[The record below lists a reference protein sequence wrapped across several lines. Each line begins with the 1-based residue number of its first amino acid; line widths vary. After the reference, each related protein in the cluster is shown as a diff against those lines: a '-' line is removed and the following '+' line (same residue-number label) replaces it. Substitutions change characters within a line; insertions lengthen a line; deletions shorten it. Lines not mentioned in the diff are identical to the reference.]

1 MCKSR
6 CFDSGKPKLEELLQG
21 YGGGIMSNDKALLI
35 QRIRD
40 GSVDKSK
47 DLIEA
52 DLSRAYLS
60 WTDLSGTDLENA
72 KLSGADLTGANLENA
87 NLSWAD
93 LSYAKLSGATLWGAK
108 LSQTNLSRANLSGAN
123 LTVSTF
129 SGANLSG
136 ANLSGAVLLG
146 TQALSTLFTGAIL
159 TGSCIEDWNI
169 NSETKLDDVVC
180 EYVYLKQEEQE
191 RRPHGGTFAPGDFA
205 KLVQSSLETIDLI
218 FHEGLD
224 WKALLISIEKLQ
236 VEVGDEAVSI
246 RAIENKGDGDFVI
259 RIEVPEGLDKA
270 QVEQYTRR
278 EYDLAL
284 TSLTEQ
290 YQRELQLKEQEIAS
304 YRRKNTNI
312 MELAKLMASR
322 PINVEAK
329 AVVDSKSGDTFNVT
343 SEGGAIASIGAKAES
358 GGRVDITQN
367 NNQGEKQSLAEAAA
381 EIQRL
386 LRQLEET
393 NPTATESEQVSYV
406 NVATKPDLKKKTI
419 AALKAGGETAI
430 DEFVLENKFLK
441 VGKSVLKGWLEADS

>member
-1 MCKSR
+1 
-6 CFDSGKPKLEELLQG
+6 
-21 YGGGIMSNDKALLI
+21 MSDDKTLLI

-40 GSVDKSK
+40 GSIDKRK

-52 DLSRAYLS
+52 DLS
-60 WTDLSGTDLENA
+60 
-72 KLSGADLTGANLENA
+72 GADLSKANLHNA
-87 NLSWAD
+87 NLSKADLHGADFTVANLSKADLRGAYLIFAKLTEALLNGAELTEALLNGAFLSGAFLSGAFLSGAFLSRATLIGATLTGVDLSKADLTEVFLIRAD
-93 LSYAKLSGATLWGAK
+93 LS
-108 LSQTNLSRANLSGAN
+108 R
-123 LTVSTF
+123 
-129 SGANLSG
+129 
-136 ANLSGAVLLG
+136 AVLVG
-146 TQALSTLFTGAIL
+146 TQALGTDFTGAIL

-169 NSETKLDDVVC
+169 NSKTKLDGVICD
-180 EYVYLKQEEQE
+180 YVYLKQNQQE
-191 RRPHGGTFAPGDFA
+191 RRPHVGTFAPGDFA

-236 VEVGDEAVSI
+236 VVVGDEAVSI

-259 RIEVPEGLDKA
+259 RINVPEGLDKA
-270 QVEQYTRR
+270 QVEQSIRR

-284 TSLTEQ
+284 AALTEH

-304 YRRKNTNI
+304 YRRENTSI

-358 GGRVDITQN
+358 CGRIDVNQTVY
-367 NNQGEKQSLAEAAA
+367 QGEKQSLVEAAA

-386 LRQLEET
+386 LKQLEET

-406 NVATKPDLKKKTI
+406 NLAIKRDLKKRVIDTI
-419 AALKAGGETAI
+419 KAGGETII
-430 DEFVLENKFLK
+430 DEFVLENKGLK
-441 VGKSVLKGWLEADS
+441 VVKSMLKEWLESDS